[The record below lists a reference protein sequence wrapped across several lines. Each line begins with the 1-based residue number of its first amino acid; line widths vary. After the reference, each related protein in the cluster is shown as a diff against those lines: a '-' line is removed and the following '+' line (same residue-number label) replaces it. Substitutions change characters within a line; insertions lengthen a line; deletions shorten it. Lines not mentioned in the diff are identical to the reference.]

1 MKIKKYVKNN
11 REHKF
16 CAEMRGV
23 GLFLGGRVAKTCSQ
37 VGVLLLKNRG
47 VKHTAPALEMI

>member
-1 MKIKKYVKNN
+1 MKIKKYVQNN

-16 CAEMRGV
+16 CVEMWGV

-37 VGVLLLKNRG
+37 VGVLLLKNNIS
-47 VKHTAPALEMI
+47 KYKNILQ

>member
-37 VGVLLLKNRG
+37 VGVLLLKNNIS
-47 VKHTAPALEMI
+47 KYKNILQ